1 MSPFD
6 TLTLTMYPF
15 EYIVYRLGHNFRFPA
30 GELYAYSGFRALLEL
45 CFLVV
50 PFQESVPEVPNGTP
64 NNLIS
69 VGRECPSLRVACCV
83 LQSRYCAPAR
93 GGRNARGMRCG
104 IDGQHRGREH
114 TSQNL
119 SMERARL
126 RVRAHKRTF
135 P

>member
-83 LQSRYCAPAR
+83 LRVACCRAGTAPPRAVGAMRAVCAA
-93 GGRNARGMRCG
+93 GSTVNTVAAS
-104 IDGQHRGREH
+104 
-114 TSQNL
+114 TL
-119 SMERARL
+119 L
-126 RVRAHKRTF
+126 RI
-135 P
+135 